1 MTASGKPVML
11 RSDRLILR
19 PWRDSDLP
27 AMARMNADPR
37 VMEFMPT
44 VLDRPASDAMVTR
57 LQRHID
63 EKGFGFWAVE
73 APGVADFIGFVGLS
87 RPSFAAPFMPCV
99 EIGWRLQHDFWGRG
113 YATEA
118 ARAALR
124 HGFIDLGLAETVS
137 FTAAVNR
144 RSRRVMQ
151 RLGMQHYRAED
162 FDHPALPAGDPLQRH
177 VLYRLDRDH
186 WLRREAA
193 ETAGARRAESSG

>member
-1 MTASGKPVML
+1 ML

-27 AMARMNADPR
+27 GMARMNADPR
-37 VMEFMPT
+37 VMEFMPAI
-44 VLDRPASDAMVTR
+44 LDRPASDAMVTR

-63 EKGFGFWAVE
+63 EKGFGFWAVG
-73 APGVADFIGFVGLS
+73 APGVADFIGFVGLN

-99 EIGWRLQHDFWGRG
+99 EIGWRLLHEFWGQG

-118 ARAALR
+118 ARAALH
-124 HGFIDLGLAETVS
+124 HGFINLGLAEIVS

-162 FDHPALPAGDPLQRH
+162 FDHPALPAGDRLQRH

-193 ETAGARRAESSG
+193 ETVGARRAESSG